1 MFITYKLLTKIYSR
15 QVPEKYMFL
24 RVDRKIK
31 KKNATNNIKSIK
43 KILKKVK
50 SNKYINIQ
58 LYLLKR
64 DTHKIIL
71 YQWTYKFFTRKSKI
85 NRCI

>member
-50 SNKYINIQ
+50 SNKYINI
-58 LYLLKR
+58 
-64 DTHKIIL
+64 
-71 YQWTYKFFTRKSKI
+71 
-85 NRCI
+85 